1 MYLMISAQNGSKQ
14 SLFMKYKRNKF
25 CSGLQK
31 NIKSVFRKQK
41 KEKILRKYFGSMKF
55 KETR

>member
-1 MYLMISAQNGSKQ
+1 
-14 SLFMKYKRNKF
+14 MKYKRNKF